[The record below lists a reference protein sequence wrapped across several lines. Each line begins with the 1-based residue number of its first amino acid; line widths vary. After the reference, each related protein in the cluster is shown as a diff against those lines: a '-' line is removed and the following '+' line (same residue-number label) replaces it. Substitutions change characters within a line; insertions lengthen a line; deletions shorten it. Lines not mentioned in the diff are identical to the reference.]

1 MLELKNINK
10 IFTQSNSK
18 VYALKNLNLSL
29 EYKKFYG
36 INGHSGSGKSTLV
49 QIIGLVDD
57 FDSGEYIID
66 GIDTSKLTEKQKCKM
81 RIYKFGFVFQSFYLN
96 PKISAL
102 ENVVLPMII
111 NPKFSNK
118 NDRIK
123 RAKELLCRFNLE
135 DKIYS
140 KIRQLSGGEQQ
151 RVAIARALANDPD
164 IIIADEPTGNLDK
177 DNEKQVFEI
186 FKELVEKDNK
196 TLIVVSHNE
205 ILKDY
210 SDILYKISKGSI
222 IGDKK

>member
-10 IFTQSNSK
+10 IFTQSDNK
-18 VYALKNLNLSL
+18 VYALKNFNASF

-36 INGHSGSGKSTLV
+36 ITGHSGSGKSTLI

-66 GIDTSKLTEKQKCKM
+66 GLDASKLTEKQKCEM

-102 ENVVLPMII
+102 ENVILPMII
-111 NPKFSNK
+111 NPKFLNK
-118 NDRIK
+118 NDRIM

-135 DKIYS
+135 DKINS
-140 KIRQLSGGEQQ
+140 KINQLSGGEQQ
-151 RVAIARALANDPD
+151 RVAIARALANNPD

-177 DNEKQVFEI
+177 DTEKQVFEI

-205 ILKDY
+205 ILNDY
-210 SDILYKISKGSI
+210 SDVLYKISRGSI